1 MMKLNEAIDYLQQIA
16 DNAELSGYSEALA
29 VALDAMREVD
39 RLHGELTDERYR
51 HDRQCDFTV
60 GQDKV
65 MRELKEENE
74 QLKKLLELARG
85 ERDAVTKRMIEL
97 EAMNGNT

>member
-39 RLHGELTDERYR
+39 RLHGELKDERYR
-51 HDRQCDFTV
+51 HDR
-60 GQDKV
+60 
-65 MRELKEENE
+65 
-74 QLKKLLELARG
+74 
-85 ERDAVTKRMIEL
+85 
-97 EAMNGNT
+97 

>member
-1 MMKLNEAIDYLQQIA
+1 MMKLNEAIDFLQQIA

-29 VALDAMREVD
+29 VALDSMREVE
-39 RLHGELTDERYR
+39 RLHGELKDERYR

-60 GQDKV
+60 GQSKV
-65 MRELKEENE
+65 IDDLRAENE
-74 QLKKLLELARG
+74 HLRHLLDLVRG

-97 EAMNGNT
+97 EAMNGNK